1 MSPGSDHCPGR
12 DALPSAGS
20 QVCTD
25 RGEQMMDKGTGKG
38 YNNQMYGTYTYRVG
52 SISRKRQIIDRM
64 MNDLHTQQLD
74 FIDQAVDA
82 SDLSDAKAL
91 ISWIMQ
97 KQ

>member
-1 MSPGSDHCPGR
+1 MNKD
-12 DALPSAGS
+12 
-20 QVCTD
+20 
-25 RGEQMMDKGTGKG
+25 TGKG

-74 FIDQAVDA
+74 FIDAAVDQ